1 MEMTVKERLLGS
13 IRRQTVD
20 RVPWSPF
27 LAYWWEYQDSSIT
40 EKGQLAFLE
49 ELGADPLLRGYKSL
63 FTVKYNACEEIE
75 TVRGTKK
82 QTRLCTPVGT
92 LTSVHTYVEHANT
105 WFLTEHPVKT
115 AEDFKILT
123 YLADHMIINPDYSLE
138 KEAEIIGGRALLMPQ
153 ISPFGK
159 SSFQA
164 LLEHYVGTEELVYA
178 IMDYPQTV
186 EECLQSMRKQTMRAA
201 EISADSKLESF
212 IFWEDSSTTNIS
224 PAMFERFTAPEIS
237 AWAAI
242 LHRENKLLVHHACGH
257 IRDLLPGMAV
267 TGIDCV
273 ESISP
278 PPTGNVE
285 LWDAQKA
292 IGETVSLIGGIEPTV
307 FMNSTKEQLEE
318 YVHHLLNQMDWK
330 GFVLANSDSC
340 PPDVVLDKFYQV
352 TQLLKKRFEV

>member
-1 MEMTVKERLLGS
+1 MEMTAKERLLGS
-13 IRRQTVD
+13 IRRQEVD

-27 LAYWWEYQDSSIT
+27 LAYWWEHQDSCIT
-40 EKGQLAFLE
+40 GKGQLSFLE

-63 FTVKYNACEEIE
+63 FTVKNTACEEIE
-75 TVRGTKK
+75 TVKGTKK

-92 LTSVHTYVEHANT
+92 LTSVHTYVEQANT

-115 AEDFKILT
+115 EEDFKILA
-123 YLADHMIINPDYSLE
+123 YLADHMVISPDHSLE
-138 KEAEIIGGRALLMPQ
+138 EEAEIIGGRALLMPQ

-186 EECLQSMRKQTMRAA
+186 EECLHSMRKQTIRAA
-201 EISADSKLESF
+201 EISAASKLESF

-224 PAMFERFTAPEIS
+224 PAMFEQFTAPEIS
-237 AWAAI
+237 AWADI
-242 LHRENKLLVHHACGH
+242 LHRENKLLIHHACGH
-257 IRDLLPGMAV
+257 IRDLLPDMAA

-285 LWDAQKA
+285 LWNAQEA
-292 IGETVSLIGGIEPTV
+292 IGKTVSFIGGIEPTV
-307 FMNSTKEQLEE
+307 FLNSTAEQLET
-318 YVHHLLNQMDWK
+318 YVHHLLDQMNPQ

-340 PPDVVLDKFYQV
+340 PPDVSLDKFYQV
-352 TQLLKKRFEV
+352 TELIKKRFNL